1 MTQQRNMQHAGDMA
15 CFLLLFVL
23 VSQAIVLPAA
33 AVSSSQSNDSGTD
46 LDALLAFRAQLS
58 DPLGV
63 LRSNWTPGTSFCHW
77 LGVSC
82 SQNRER
88 VTALALPNTPLHG
101 SISPHIGNLS
111 FLSVLNLTNANLT
124 GSIPAELGRLDRL
137 RVLALPHNSL
147 TGYIPSTIGNLT
159 RLESLV
165 LYKNRLAGIIPP
177 ELQNLQNI
185 RLLDLEMN
193 YLNGMIPQ
201 DLFNNTPYLS
211 HLNLANNSLWGPIPI
226 GIGNLPMLQ
235 LLVFDQN
242 QLSGIVPP
250 SIFNKSSLQVL
261 SLWRNDNLTGTI
273 PDNESFSLP
282 MLQYLSLSGNNFVG
296 RIPMGLS
303 ACQFIQVIS
312 LSENAFM
319 DVVPTWFDKLSNLW
333 YLALGGNNLVGSIPV
348 QLTNVSGLQK
358 LDLSNCKLKGQ
369 ILPEFGKMKRL
380 FYLHLSDNELT
391 GPIPASIGNL
401 SDLSFLVLDTNM
413 LTGPIPVSL
422 GNLGS
427 LVHLGFGWN
436 SFKGDLDFLGTLSNC
451 RQLSYLGMSSN
462 SHSGNLPVYIGN
474 LSKTLVTFHASDN
487 NIIGELPATISN
499 LTGLQF
505 IDLIGNK
512 LNKPIPES
520 VVTMENLQVLALS
533 GNNMSGPIPTQIGML
548 RSLQQLLLDNNKFSG
563 TIPDGLGNLSMLQNI
578 SISHNQLSST
588 IPQSLFNLHNLIEL
602 DMSNNRLIGT
612 LKADIR
618 SMNAINKIDL
628 STNQL
633 LGDLPDSFGQLQ
645 MLTYLNLS
653 HNSFQ
658 DSIPNSFGKL
668 ASMETLDLSYNNLS
682 GNIPMYLAN
691 FTYLTNLNLS
701 FNKLQGRIP
710 EGGIFSNI
718 SLQSLRGNSALC
730 GAPRLGFSPCM
741 VRVRPHSTN
750 GQIIKFLLPASLAA
764 FGAIV
769 ICLCITIRKRKNPR
783 VSTGPSDVIDAIS
796 HRLISYHEIVHA
808 TNNFSEDNLLGMG
821 CFGKVFKGQ
830 LNNGLVVAIK
840 VLNVRL
846 EEATKSFDAECQV
859 LSRVRHRNLIRI
871 INVCSNL
878 DFKALLLQYMPNGN
892 LDTHLHNEDMP
903 PLRFLKRLDIMLEVS
918 SAVDYLHYQ
927 HHEVILHCDLKPS
940 NVLFDDDMKAHVADF
955 GIAKLLLG
963 DNNSVVSASM
973 PGTIGYMAPEY
984 GFMGKAS
991 RKSDVFSF
999 GIMLLEVFTGK
1010 RPTDPMFVGELNLRQ
1025 WVHQAFPS
1033 RIDYIIDGNVAN
1045 DDELVHGFQHTGNS
1059 SEVSRRH
1066 SILHST
1072 LTSVLELGLLCTSD
1086 LPDERVTM
1094 TDVVVKLKK
1103 IKDDLKLG
1111 PSLT

>member
-1 MTQQRNMQHAGDMA
+1 MA
-15 CFLLLFVL
+15 LLLLIVL
-23 VSQAIVLPAA
+23 VSLAEVLPAA
-33 AVSSSQSNDSGTD
+33 AVSSRSNGTDTD

-63 LRSNWTPGTSFCHW
+63 LRGNWTPGTSFCRW

-82 SQNRER
+82 SQRRER
-88 VTALALPNTPLHG
+88 VTALELPNTPLHG

-124 GSIPAELGRLDRL
+124 GSIPAELGRLRRL
-137 RVLALPHNSL
+137 RVLALPQNSRS
-147 TGYIPSTIGNLT
+147 GYIPSTIGNLT
-159 RLESLV
+159 RLESFA
-165 LYKNRLAGIIPP
+165 LYKNRLAGLIPP

-185 RLLDLEMN
+185 RLIDVHMN
-193 YLNGMIPQ
+193 YLSGMIPEE
-201 DLFNNTPYLS
+201 LFNNTPYLN
-211 HLNLANNSLWGPIPI
+211 HLNLGNNSLWGPIPV
-226 GIGNLPMLQ
+226 GVGNLPMLQ
-235 LLVFDQN
+235 ILVLQQN

-261 SLWRNDNLTGTI
+261 SLWRNNNLTGTV

-282 MLQYLSLSGNNFVG
+282 MLQVLSLSGNNFVG

-312 LSENAFM
+312 LSENAFT
-319 DVVPTWFDKLSNLW
+319 DVVPTWLDKLSNLW

-348 QLTNVSGLQK
+348 QLTNISGLQK

-369 ILPEFGKMKRL
+369 ILPEFGKMKQL

-391 GPIPASIGNL
+391 GSIPASIGNL

-413 LTGPIPVSL
+413 LTGPIPVTL

-427 LVHLGFGWN
+427 LGLLSFGWN
-436 SFKGDLDFLGTLSNC
+436 RFKGDLDFLGALSNC
-451 RQLSYLGMSSN
+451 RQLSYLGISSN
-462 SHSGNLPVYIGN
+462 SHSGSLPDYIGN
-474 LSKTLVTFHASDN
+474 LSKTLVTFRASDN
-487 NIIGELPATISN
+487 NIIGGLPATISN
-499 LTGLQF
+499 LTSLQF
-505 IDLIGNK
+505 IDLIGNE
-512 LNKPIPES
+512 LSKPIPKS
-520 VVTMENLQVLALS
+520 VVTMENLQVLGLAS
-533 GNNMSGPIPTQIGML
+533 NSISGPIPTQIGML
-548 RSLQQLLLDNNKFSG
+548 RSLQQLVLDDNEFSG
-563 TIPDGLGNLSMLQNI
+563 TIPDGLGNLSMLQRI
-578 SISHNQLSST
+578 SMSHNQLSST

-602 DMSNNRLIGT
+602 DISNNHLIGT
-612 LKADIR
+612 LKADIG
-618 SMNAINKIDL
+618 SLNTINKIDL

-658 DSIPNSFGKL
+658 DSIPNSYGKL

-718 SLQSLRGNSALC
+718 SLQSLLGNDALC
-730 GAPRLGFSPCM
+730 GAPRLGFSPCT
-741 VRVRPHSTN
+741 VRPHSTN
-750 GQIIKFLLPASLAA
+750 GQILKIVLPAALAA
-764 FGAIV
+764 FGAIA
-769 ICLCITIRKRKNPR
+769 ICLYVTIRRKTKRPGALTDPN
-783 VSTGPSDVIDAIS
+783 DVTDAIS
-796 HRLISYHEIVHA
+796 HRLISYHEIVRA

-821 CFGKVFKGQ
+821 SFGKVFKGQ

-840 VLNVRL
+840 VLNVRV
-846 EEATKSFDAECQV
+846 EEAIKSFDAECQV

-871 INVCSNL
+871 INICSNQ
-878 DFKALLLQYMPNGN
+878 DFKALLLQYMPNGS
-892 LDTHLHNEDMP
+892 LDAHLHNEGKP

-918 SAVDYLHYQ
+918 MAVEYLHYQ

-940 NVLFDDDMKAHVADF
+940 NVLIDDDMTAHVADF

-963 DNNSVVSASM
+963 DNNSMVSASM

-991 RKSDVFSF
+991 RKSDVFGF

-1010 RPTDPMFVGELNLRQ
+1010 KPTDPMFVGELSLRQ

-1033 RIDYIIDGNVAN
+1033 RIDRIMDGNVPK
-1045 DDELVHGFQHTGNS
+1045 DDEIVHGFHHTGSS
-1059 SEVSRRH
+1059 SEVPH

-1072 LTSVLELGLLCTSD
+1072 LTSVFELGLLCSSD
-1086 LPDERVTM
+1086 LPDERMAM
-1094 TDVVVKLKK
+1094 TDVVAKLKK
-1103 IKDDLKLG
+1103 IKDNLKLE
-1111 PSLT
+1111 SSSA